1 VVLSTTEAEAMMPE
15 PEETVTSVEPRCT
28 LLCPARLKNTLVS
41 WRKRAG
47 SMEFIVVGDG
57 RELWRSG
64 PIFQKAA
71 GAAFSINLAGVRE
84 LRLVVTDGGNGNAED
99 WGAWLNLEVGR

>member
-1 VVLSTTEAEAMMPE
+1 VYYHDGSALTLSGYATVLD
-15 PEETVTSVEPRCT
+15 C
-28 LLCPARLKNTLVS
+28 LHYCG
-41 WRKRAG
+41 RAG